1 MPAGRIPST
10 SFVPSA
16 SRSPPASAAQ
26 NLIADNLKLL
36 RLKGFRRINVFLVAI
51 LLFDRRTFFFGFLRF
66 PNCEKWS
73 IRCSCS
79 CSLLCTVY
87 AFGVP
92 ASPPSCCM
100 REKRLATPQ
109 CSVILPSR
117 TRITSTVSNWILR
130 PVGAMPK
137 NSPLCVPW

>member
-1 MPAGRIPST
+1 MSALAACSRVRALDRRAQGSNGGLEGIRPST
-10 SFVPSA
+10 VGD
-16 SRSPPASAAQ
+16 SRGNADSRQRLCDGQAD
-26 NLIADNLKLL
+26 IACSYDADAH
-36 RLKGFRRINVFLVAI
+36 GHV
-51 LLFDRRTFFFGFLRF
+51 LFCA
-66 PNCEKWS
+66 P
-73 IRCSCS
+73 I
-79 CSLLCTVY
+79 Y

-92 ASPPSCCM
+92 GRAPSCCM